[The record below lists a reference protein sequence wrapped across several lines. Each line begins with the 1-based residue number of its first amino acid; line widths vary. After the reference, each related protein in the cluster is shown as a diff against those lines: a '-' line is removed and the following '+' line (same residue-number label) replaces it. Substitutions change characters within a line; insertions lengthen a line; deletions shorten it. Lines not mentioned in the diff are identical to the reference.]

1 MRRDITIVGG
11 GAAGVLVAL
20 HLLRQASAPL
30 QLTIVEPRE
39 RLAEGVAYSTQ
50 DAEHLLNVPA
60 IGMSAHSDDPEHFV
74 KWVGC
79 EPHDFVARHRYADYL
94 RHELTR
100 LTNETPTTEVH
111 HLRDS
116 ATSISTTPLGV
127 HTMHGATIDADTV
140 VLALGNAAPTK
151 PDWLSTI
158 SATRVIDDP
167 WTHGALDA
175 IRDGSNVLCVGS
187 GLTFVDVALTL
198 TRRGCR
204 VTGVSRHGL
213 LPHVHAPAS
222 TLAPM
227 PSTIASAVPAG
238 FGSPVQ
244 VSRWL
249 RTQADWRAALTAIRP
264 RTQAIWESFSEVQQ
278 SSFLR
283 HARRYW
289 DVHRHRMSKEVA
301 DRLHT
306 AQRDGTIRVLGGD
319 ARALASESRWDAII
333 LCTGPDDAAL
343 LKEAPLQSLAS
354 DGHVCIGPHGMG
366 IDTVPNTGQVRDHA
380 GRTPHQIYAIGPLR
394 RGTLWE
400 STAIPEIRSEAEKL
414 ALRLLA

>member
-1 MRRDITIVGG
+1 MRRDIAIVGG

-20 HLLRQASAPL
+20 HLLRQTSSPSR
-30 QLTIVEPRE
+30 LTIVEPRE

-60 IGMSAHSDDPEHFV
+60 IGMSAHSDDPQHFV
-74 KWVGC
+74 KWIGC
-79 EPHDFVARHRYADYL
+79 EPHEFVARHRYADYL

-100 LTNETPTTEVH
+100 LTNETPTTEVC

-127 HTMHGATIDADTV
+127 HTMHGTTVDAGAV

-151 PDWLSTI
+151 PDWLSATA
-158 SATRVIDDP
+158 ATRVIADP
-167 WTHGALDA
+167 WAHGALDA
-175 IRDGSNVLCVGS
+175 ISANTNVLCVGT

-198 TRRGCR
+198 ARRGCR

-222 TLAPM
+222 TLAPL
-227 PSTIASAVPAG
+227 PSTVASSVPAG
-238 FGSPVQ
+238 FDSPVA

-289 DVHRHRMSKEVA
+289 DVHRHRMSEEVA
-301 DRLHT
+301 DKLQT
-306 AQRDGTIRVLGGD
+306 ALRDGTIRVLGGD
-319 ARALASESRWDAII
+319 ARALASETRWDAII

-354 DGHVCIGPHGMG
+354 DGNVCIGPHGMG